1 MEADAVPKRRDVSQ
15 VIEFPPNALTA
26 AQYQCIELLLMG
38 NSVTQVA
45 RKLGVDRRTIQRWR
59 SGNPHFQAEY
69 NRRMLEATEC
79 SEQRLRRLSEKA
91 VSVIE
96 SHLDENNLAAATS
109 LLKIVHSMPK
119 PDAETNPQVILKR
132 QTEKLLLEHW
142 HSSPFAERQY
152 GYYTME
158 NKSFQGLAKELYD
171 HQAQKFGVNEGPVD
185 EIINEIQQQE
195 EE

>member
-1 MEADAVPKRRDVSQ
+1 MKADAVPKCRDVSQ

-26 AQYQCIELLLMG
+26 AQYQCIELLLLG

-45 RKLGVDRRTIQRWR
+45 RKVGVDRRTIQRWR

-69 NRRMLEATEC
+69 SRRMLEATEC

-96 SHLDENNLAAATS
+96 RHLDENSLQAATS

-119 PDAETNPQVILKR
+119 PDPETNPQLILKR
-132 QTEKLLLEHW
+132 QTEKLLLDHW
-142 HSSPFAERQY
+142 HSAPFAEKRY

-158 NKSFQGLAKELYD
+158 NKSFIGLAQEVYD
-171 HQAQKFGVNEGPVD
+171 HQARKYSLEEGPVD
-185 EIINEIQQQE
+185 EIINKIQQE